1 MKINKTE
8 LITEPPFYRPEFEQA
23 FRYIIDEYEVQ
34 AIEIAIFL
42 PCAIKKPYS
51 ASPSH
56 RLFHEIIDSTLEEG
70 SYHKVIFGTCGVV
83 PAELETM
90 YPFAHYHFMLGKI
103 TDRKIREDFLRIETE
118 RLSEYLIKTRLAYM
132 KRIAYCIGI
141 FREAMEMACEKTS
154 TEMII
159 LPTRELIDKM
169 IDDDCPFP
177 EGSLSMK
184 EYLEEFRSAL
194 EKI

>member
-1 MKINKTE
+1 MEIRKTE
-8 LITEPPFYRPEFEQA
+8 FITEPPFYRPEFERA
-23 FRYIIDEYEVQ
+23 FRYIIDEYIVHPKD
-34 AIEIAIFL
+34 IAIFL

-56 RLFHEIIDSTLEEG
+56 QRFQKIIGSALPEG

-83 PAELETM
+83 PSELELM

-103 TDRKIREDFLRIETE
+103 TDKKIREDFLRIESD
-118 RLSEYLIKTRLAYM
+118 RVSEYLLKSRHTYR

-141 FREAMEMACEKTS
+141 FRDAMEKACERTS

-159 LPTRELIDKM
+159 LPTRQLIDRM

-177 EGSLSMK
+177 EGSLSME

-194 EKI
+194 VRI